1 MSVDRSPRSSIAGD
15 LIREGLVFAIATRAA
30 LALMVWLSLR
40 AVPRL
45 GLYPTQLPDN
55 FLPDHPMLDGW
66 ARWDAA
72 HYIAVARYGY
82 GNPASPSPDGGIG
95 FFPLYPLLM
104 RAIATMTGQSNSNGG
119 LAVIGIVLSTV
130 LFLGSVA
137 ILADLAAAILP
148 ADDARFAVML
158 FAAAPFAFFY
168 TAAYTESLFVLE
180 VLGAIW
186 LARREQWGRAAIVAA
201 AASATRLVGLAVI
214 AGVIYGAWRQGVR
227 LPRLVALAATGCAG
241 FVAFMLY
248 LWVKFDNATAYFDTQ
263 SRWGGWDDHV
273 WFYVKLFLRH
283 PREAISADP
292 RHLVILGNVLLG
304 LIALALMPA
313 IVRRL
318 DPTVAAISTLL
329 IVGQF
334 LITWVSLGRY
344 LMPAIGIYLAASLL
358 TASAGKFHWAR
369 QSILA
374 VSVVVMTGL
383 AILYAHGFW
392 VV

>member
-1 MSVDRSPRSSIAGD
+1 
-15 LIREGLVFAIATRAA
+15 
-30 LALMVWLSLR
+30 
-40 AVPRL
+40 
-45 GLYPTQLPDN
+45 
-55 FLPDHPMLDGW
+55 
-66 ARWDAA
+66 
-72 HYIAVARYGY
+72 
-82 GNPASPSPDGGIG
+82 
-95 FFPLYPLLM
+95 
-104 RAIATMTGQSNSNGG
+104 
-119 LAVIGIVLSTV
+119 
-130 LFLGSVA
+130 
-137 ILADLAAAILP
+137 
-148 ADDARFAVML
+148 
-158 FAAAPFAFFY
+158 
-168 TAAYTESLFVLE
+168 
-180 VLGAIW
+180 
-186 LARREQWGRAAIVAA
+186 
-201 AASATRLVGLAVI
+201 
-214 AGVIYGAWRQGVR
+214 
-227 LPRLVALAATGCAG
+227 
-241 FVAFMLY
+241 
-248 LWVKFDNATAYFDTQ
+248 
-263 SRWGGWDDHV
+263 V

-283 PREAISADP
+283 PREAISGDP

-304 LIALALMPA
+304 LIALALVPA